1 VVHIE
6 IRVDGDNALDGPKDK
21 QDVELFLAGAF
32 KFVLLESLF
41 TANLSHVRKSLS
53 SMTIAKIAVTA
64 ATTYPCNDK
73 SSIASGTKGVN
84 TQAIGFK
91 IKVLDNV
98 IGRRRDGK

>member
-1 VVHIE
+1 VAHIE
-6 IRVDGDNALDGPKDK
+6 IRVGGCNAVDGPKDK

-32 KFVLLESLF
+32 KFALLESLF

-64 ATTYPCNDK
+64 ATTYPRNDK